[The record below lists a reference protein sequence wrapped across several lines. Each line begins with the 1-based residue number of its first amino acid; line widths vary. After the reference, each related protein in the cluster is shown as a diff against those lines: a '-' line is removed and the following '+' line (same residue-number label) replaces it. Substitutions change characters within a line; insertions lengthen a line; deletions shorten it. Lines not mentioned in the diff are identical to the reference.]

1 MQCISI
7 RIGFLHVLKTK
18 KKNRQYEFDQ
28 GEKFNDVIF
37 FQGDCKTSI
46 RYIFSATYTLIF

>member
-37 FQGDCKTSI
+37 FKEIVKHPFVISLALHI
-46 RYIFSATYTLIF
+46 H